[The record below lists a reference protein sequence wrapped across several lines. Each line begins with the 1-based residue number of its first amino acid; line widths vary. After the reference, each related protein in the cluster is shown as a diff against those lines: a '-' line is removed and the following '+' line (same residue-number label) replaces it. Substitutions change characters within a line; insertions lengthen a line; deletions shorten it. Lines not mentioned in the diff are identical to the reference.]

1 MLIDAH
7 CHLANLNVLRP
18 VEPLLDDARGR
29 GIGLWLSSALS
40 KEEVAWQLSNTRFDL
55 RFSAGIHPNF
65 DECDLELTD
74 IAELCA
80 RQSIWAVGEIGLDRN
95 NPDLDWQLAMLT
107 AQLDLAAEHRLPV
120 VLHLIGYQQ
129 QAYEILRHYPLKYLI
144 HSYAGSY
151 EGFELLCRLNSFFT
165 ISERI
170 LRPDKVALLKGIVA
184 RGAYLFET
192 DLTRYYT
199 DLEEPNPLLR
209 LMDLHRL
216 TQELLGMGGDA
227 LLERQDASYTELTG
241 VEA

>member
-18 VEPLLDDARGR
+18 VEPLLDEARGR

-40 KEEVAWQLSNTRFDL
+40 KQEVAWHLSHLRPDL
-55 RFSAGIHPNF
+55 PFSAGIHPNF

-74 IAELCA
+74 IVELCM

-107 AQLDLAAEHRLPV
+107 AQLDLAAEHRMPV

-129 QAYEILRHYPLKYLI
+129 QAYEILRQYPLKYLV

-151 EGFELLCRLNSFFT
+151 EGFELLCRLDSCFT
-165 ISERI
+165 VSERI
-170 LRPDKVALLKGIVA
+170 LRPDKLRLLKGIVA
-184 RGAYLFET
+184 RGAFLFET

-199 DLEEPNPLLR
+199 DLKEPNPLLR
-209 LMDLHRL
+209 LLDLFRL
-216 TQELLGMGGDA
+216 TQGLLGIGKEA
-227 LLERQDASYTELTG
+227 LLERQNCSYAEFVG
-241 VEA
+241 GKR